1 MISKTEISKTKIN
14 KRTKKK
20 TNSELVETIMLAK
33 KHNLEIAK
41 LISIPTRRRIKKNLE
56 EIDKE
61 AKENETI
68 IVPGKVLGN
77 GNISKKIKIIA
88 LNFSSSA
95 EEKLKKAKIQATT
108 IIEELKKTKK
118 IEGRIL
124 K

>member
-1 MISKTEISKTKIN
+1 MISKTKIS
-14 KRTKKK
+14 KRIKKK
-20 TNSELVETIMLAK
+20 TNSNLVETVLLAK
-33 KHNLEIAK
+33 KDNQEIAG
-41 LISIPTRRRIKKNLE
+41 LLSMPTRKRASLNLD
-56 EIDKE
+56 EINKE